1 MKLANLTVLNGG
13 ANTMRGTEAQDRP
26 VTSTTNAIAGIPRTW
41 LWAALAIVGAFI
53 VAALLIRNW
62 FASENMVSRTQ
73 LRIATVTSGPFVR
86 DVSAQGT
93 VVAAVS
99 PTVFAPGVGT
109 IIYAT
114 RAGDN
119 VKRGQLLAS
128 LESPTLQNEY
138 ERERASLDGLDA
150 GVLRQKI
157 EVRRAMLR
165 SRQQR
170 DLAQVQ
176 IRASE
181 REMARAQ
188 SSWDVQV
195 ISQRDY
201 ERARDD
207 LATAKL
213 NFEQARESIGLDD
226 ESLRLE
232 LKSRELERSR
242 QALLVQSLKR
252 RVDQLQ
258 VRAPIDGIVATL
270 GQAQRANV
278 SENAPLL
285 TVVDLSQL
293 EIEFQ
298 VAETYAG
305 EIKPGMKAEVQLDGR
320 KLLAAV
326 AGISPEVRSGQV
338 TGRVRFEGE
347 QPAGLRQNQRGA
359 VRIVLDE
366 RPHATKFERG
376 PGISEGQSNVYVVQG
391 SSAQRVPVTFGAMS
405 VAEVEVLS
413 GLKTGDQLITSDM
426 SDYRDI
432 ATISLRN

>member
-1 MKLANLTVLNGG
+1 MKLANLKVLNGG
-13 ANTMRGTEAQDRP
+13 ANAMRGTEAQDRP
-26 VTSTTNAIAGIPRTW
+26 VNSTTKTMGGLPTTW
-41 LWAALAIVGAFI
+41 WWVGLAILGALV

-62 FASENMVSRTQ
+62 FASENMVSRAQ

-114 RAGDN
+114 RAGDT
-119 VKRGQLLAS
+119 VKHGQLLAS

-138 ERERASLDGLDA
+138 ERERATLDGLDA

-176 IRASE
+176 IRATE

-232 LKSRELERSR
+232 LKSRALERSR

-320 KLLAAV
+320 KLFAAV
-326 AGISPEVRSGQV
+326 AGISPEVRGGQV
-338 TGRVRFEGE
+338 TGRVRFEGA

-366 RPHATKFERG
+366 RAQALKFERG
-376 PGISEGQSNVYVVQG
+376 PGISEGQSAAYVVQG
-391 SSAQRVPVTFGAMS
+391 SRALRVPVTFGAMS

-426 SDYRDI
+426 SDYRDV
-432 ATISLRN
+432 ATLSLRD

>member
-1 MKLANLTVLNGG
+1 MKLANLRVLSGG
-13 ANTMRGTEAQDRP
+13 VTAMRGTETQDRP
-26 VTSTTNAIAGIPRTW
+26 VNQSIKTIGGLPRTW
-41 LWAALAIVGAFI
+41 VWLGLAILGVLLIGT
-53 VAALLIRNW
+53 LLIRNW
-62 FASENMVSRTQ
+62 FASENMVSRAQ
-73 LRIATVTSGPFVR
+73 LRIATVSSGPFVR

-109 IIYAT
+109 IIYTT
-114 RAGDN
+114 RAGDT
-119 VKRGQLLAS
+119 VKRGQLLAG

-176 IRASE
+176 IRATE

-242 QALLVQSLKR
+242 QALLVQGLKR

-298 VAETYAG
+298 VAETYAS

-320 KLLAAV
+320 KLQAEV

-338 TGRVRFEGE
+338 TGRVRFAGT

-366 RPHATKFERG
+366 RAQALKFERG
-376 PGISEGQSNVYVVQG
+376 PGISEGQSAAYVVQG
-391 SSAQRVPVTFGAMS
+391 DRALRVPITFGAMS

-413 GLKTGDQLITSDM
+413 GLKTGDQVITSDL
-426 SDYRDI
+426 SDYRDV
-432 ATISLRN
+432 ATILLRN